1 MKKIYSAPE
10 VELRK
15 FDVEDIITT
24 STINTNTATASA
36 ERDEIAQKLNTNLE
50 NISGI
55 SAGAVKVE
63 DVKGKSDW
71 TNW

>member
-24 STINTNTATASA
+24 STINTNTVA
-36 ERDEIAQKLNTNLE
+36 ESERSELAQKLNTNLE
-50 NISGI
+50 NIVGTSGV
-55 SAGAVKVE
+55 AKVE
-63 DVKGKSDW
+63 DVKNNSSW
-71 TNW
+71 NEW